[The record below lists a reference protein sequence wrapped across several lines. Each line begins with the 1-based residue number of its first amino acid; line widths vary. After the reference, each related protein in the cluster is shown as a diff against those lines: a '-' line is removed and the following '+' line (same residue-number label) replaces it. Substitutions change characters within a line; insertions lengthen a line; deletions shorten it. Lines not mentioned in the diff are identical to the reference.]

1 MLKFRKAKN
10 SDIEFLLN
18 LRKVTMHEHLLN
30 AGIKLDGKGH
40 LDRVLYEFGCAEIII
55 FDCVE
60 VGLLKVNRSQD
71 PWKLIQIQ
79 ITPEGQGHG
88 LGEKIIKNLVA
99 EANNN
104 GMGVELSV
112 LRENQARK
120 LYENCD
126 FSVID
131 EKDCEYIMRTTT

>member
-1 MLKFRKAKN
+1 MLKFRKAEN

-30 AGIKLDGKGH
+30 SGIELNEKGH
-40 LDRVLYEFGCAEIII
+40 LARVLYEFECAKIII
-55 FDCVE
+55 FDYVE

-79 ITPEGQGHG
+79 IVPEVQGHG
-88 LGEKIIKNLVA
+88 LGKKLIQNLVT
-99 EANNN
+99 EANKN
-104 GMGVELSV
+104 GVGIELSV

-120 LYENCD
+120 LYESCG

-131 EKDCEYIMRTTT
+131 ERDCEYIMRTTT